1 MEAPQTVPQV
11 VRDHNI
17 HTEVLSP
24 RRGVVTLFGYGS
36 SIRVERGHLI
46 VEDGIGN
53 ARRRARFSRMGHGL
67 KRLVSVGSDGTVS
80 LAALRWLADQDA
92 SFVMLNRNGSVLAT
106 TGPVRPSDAR
116 LRRAQALTNE
126 SGIALHIA
134 RELIDRK
141 LVAQEQLVTTKL
153 NDSVAAEK
161 IEQARDEISH
171 AQTLERIR
179 YLESKA
185 GLAYWS
191 AWRNITITFPTK
203 DIKRVPEHWL
213 TFGTRASLLTHSP
226 RLAIN
231 PVNAMLNYLYAVL
244 ESETRLAVSAQGLDP
259 GFGVLHFD
267 RPNRDSLACDIM
279 EPTRPQVD
287 AYVLDWILR
296 QPLRKE
302 WFFEQR
308 DGSCRLMG
316 QFANRLSETA
326 PSWGQAVAP
335 MTEWVS
341 RKFWSTIP
349 KREKDFSLATRLTQ
363 SHRRQAKGGLSFPPV
378 KFESNK
384 RTNCAG
390 CGKEISSLN
399 KNCESCAKENASIAL
414 TEVAKLGRIATHSPQ
429 AEARRA
435 ETMRRQMAGRK
446 SWNPSDLPD
455 WLTEQIYRERIQPR
469 LREVTIRTIS
479 TVLQISEP
487 YAASVREGRR
497 IPHARHWKALAR
509 IADVSLEEY
518 AALPHKE

>member
-1 MEAPQTVPQV
+1 MAAPQTVPQV
-11 VRDHNI
+11 VPDLNL
-17 HTEVLSP
+17 HTEVILP
-24 RRGVVTLFGYGS
+24 RRGVITLFGYGTS
-36 SIRVERGHLI
+36 VRVERGHLI
-46 VEDGIGN
+46 VEDGIGKS
-53 ARRRARFSRMGHGL
+53 RRRARFSRIGHGL

-116 LRRAQALTNE
+116 LRRAQALANE

-141 LVAQEQLVTTKL
+141 LIAQEQLVTTKL
-153 NDSVAAEK
+153 NDSLAAEK
-161 IEQARDEISH
+161 IGQARDEISDAH
-171 AQTLERIR
+171 TLERIR

-191 AWRNITITFPTK
+191 AWRNVTITFPAK
-203 DIKRVPEHWL
+203 DIRRVPEHWL

-226 RLAIN
+226 RLAVN

-244 ESETRLAVSAQGLDP
+244 ESEARLAVSAQGLDP

-335 MTEWVS
+335 MTEWIS

-349 KREKDFSLATRLTQ
+349 KREKEFSLATRLTQ
-363 SHRRQAKGGLSFPPV
+363 SHRRQAKGGLSFPAV
-378 KFESNK
+378 KFETQT

-390 CGKEISSLN
+390 CGKEISSLH
-399 KNCESCAKENASIAL
+399 KNCESCAREHSSITL

-455 WLTEQIYRERIQPR
+455 WLNENAYRHGIQPR
-469 LREVTIRTIS
+469 LSGLTIRTIAS
-479 TVLQISEP
+479 ALCISEP
-487 YAASVREGRR
+487 YATTIRAGTRV
-497 IPHARHWKALAR
+497 PHPRHWKTLAQ
-509 IADVSLEEY
+509 IAGITYLSPERR
-518 AALPHKE
+518 